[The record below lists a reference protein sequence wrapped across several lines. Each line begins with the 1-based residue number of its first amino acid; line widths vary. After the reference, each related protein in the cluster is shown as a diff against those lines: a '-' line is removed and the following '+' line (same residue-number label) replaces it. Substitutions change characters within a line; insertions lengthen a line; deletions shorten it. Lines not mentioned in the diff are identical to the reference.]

1 MDKPLPVKLPL
12 DFSLVQGGPLFQAL
26 VRSRMSGANLE
37 LLKRRILLCI
47 AITWMP
53 LLLLSA
59 ATGHLV
65 DDATGVP
72 FLFDAAMH
80 ARFLAA
86 VPLLFIAEIMS
97 HGRIGKLVNE
107 FVLRGIIPPEKEA
120 QYAAAIAS
128 GTRLRNSIGVEIL
141 MLAIV
146 FAVVAFYSW
155 PLAHSVQT
163 STWFFTR
170 DGGVP
175 EATAAGVWYCFVS
188 LPLFQFLLLRWYF
201 RMFVWARFLWQVSRI
216 ELNLTPTHPD
226 RLGGLGFL
234 SASASAFVPLAVA
247 HGVLLSGMLANRI
260 FHLGMTL
267 PQFKAE
273 IVAVTLFMLALVFL
287 PLTVFW
293 LQLARAKRNGALEYG
308 RLADGYVR
316 AFDGKWMRGGAPADE
331 PLIGSADVQS
341 LADMG
346 TSYQVVVDM
355 KPFPVSLDAVLRVVL
370 ATLLPLLPLLLTVTS
385 AEELAKKLL
394 GILL

>member
-12 DFSLVQGGPLFQAL
+12 DFSLVQGGALFQVL

-80 ARFLAA
+80 ARFLVA

-128 GTRLRNSIGVEIL
+128 GTRLRNSLGVEIL

-163 STWFFTR
+163 STWFLTR

-175 EATAAGVWYCFVS
+175 EATPAGVWYCFVS

-260 FHLGMTL
+260 FNLGMTL

-287 PLTVFW
+287 PLTVFS

-308 RLADGYVR
+308 RLADVYVR